1 MKKLTDKQFWSILRE
16 GAGIYGRTVC
26 LIKKEYDVDISRQ
39 AVRDRALKDP
49 DQLKDIKGQ
58 NIDIAEEGLHSLMRS
73 KNETIRF
80 KAVQFYL
87 KTIGRDNGYVERQE
101 LEVDGDYNLTV
112 EFIEPE

>member
-1 MKKLTDKQFWSILRE
+1 MKISDSQFWQILRE
-16 GAGIYGRTVC
+16 SAGIYARAVR
-26 LIKKEYDVDISRQ
+26 LFKKELDVDVTRQ
-39 AVRDRALKDP
+39 GVRKRALKDP
-49 DQLKDIKGQ
+49 DQLKDIKEE

-73 KNETIRF
+73 KNEAVRF

-101 LEVDGDYNLTV
+101 LDIDGDYNLTV